1 MSTDRTTIATALI
14 GASLVGFVAVAYP
27 ALIPALTLALA
38 AFGALYLFLKL

>member
-14 GASLVGFVAVAYP
+14 GAALVGLVAVAYP
-27 ALIPALTLALA
+27 ALIPALTVTLA